1 MDFGYTLLAAV
12 GVFGWLGW
20 WLDRRFGTNPWLL
33 LGGIF
38 LGLAV
43 GFNSLFMKLNL
54 IEQRRKD
61 AKRKHPTKKS
71 D

>member
-12 GVFGWLGW
+12 GGFGWLGW
-20 WLDRRFGTNPWLL
+20 WLDRRSGTNPWLL
-33 LGGIF
+33 LGGIG
-38 LGLAV
+38 LGLVV
-43 GFNSLFMKLNL
+43 GFNSLFKKLNL

-61 AKRKHPTKKS
+61 AKHRRTTNKS